1 MTVKKKTGSVGLY
14 IFWFATI
21 IALFGCGYYLY
32 TVVSGMPIIP
42 QKYIEYLVYGL
53 LGLGALTLLV
63 ALLAIKSRGAKVF
76 QSVMCLLL
84 AGAMVYGSLEI
95 PKFQGTFERMWT
107 VIPEE
112 GEMNINVYVAASSPI
127 RKLDDLLDKKVAIV
141 KGIDEDYQDYALKV
155 ISNELGGKT
164 LTTSEYEDIY
174 AAAEALNNGETEA
187 LLLNQSYAE
196 ILGDNV
202 EFTDFNEK
210 NRILYTCIQK
220 IKLDFDTTAVGDIT
234 TSPFVIM
241 VGGRDDWGYTRIN
254 KTTSAGRTDT
264 NMLMVVN
271 PKTKQLLVVTIPR
284 DSYVALDGNKKK
296 MDKLTHATVYSLN
309 TWLKSVSSFLDVD
322 INYFLRIN
330 FSSFINVV
338 DAIGGID
345 VVNPSYFKTTYNP
358 HYTIDGQVVVKNYE
372 FPEGPLHLDGRMALC
387 FVRERH
393 YGNQGDLGRNKRQAI
408 AIKAI
413 IDKVTTVEQITHF
426 ADLMKAVEGTFFT
439 DINVNQIYA
448 LAQMQLND
456 MATWDIVSYSLS
468 GKSEKATSYAM
479 GTGNGPIFDVVKIS
493 DSSLQKAQN
502 LITKVLNNE
511 KVTV

>member
-1 MTVKKKTGSVGLY
+1 DG
-14 IFWFATI
+14 
-21 IALFGCGYYLY
+21 
-32 TVVSGMPIIP
+32 
-42 QKYIEYLVYGL
+42 
-53 LGLGALTLLV
+53 
-63 ALLAIKSRGAKVF
+63 RGR
-76 QSVMCLLL
+76 
-84 AGAMVYGSLEI
+84 G
-95 PKFQGTFERMWT
+95 
-107 VIPEE
+107 
-112 GEMNINVYVAASSPI
+112 N
-127 RKLDDLLDKKVAIV
+127 
-141 KGIDEDYQDYALKV
+141 
-155 ISNELGGKT
+155 
-164 LTTSEYEDIY
+164 EDIY

-284 DSYVALDGNKKK
+284 DSYVALDGNKKM

-493 DSSLQKAQN
+493 DSSLQKAKD
-502 LITKVLNNE
+502 LIAKVLNNE
-511 KVTV
+511 KVTVE